1 MGRGFPE
8 DGLWLSGMTRTGSEG
23 SLPAYSAVATSNGIL
38 GRQSGMQ
45 EQISRGT
52 FSRVPPPTLIEMED
66 MGEDLEADLP
76 PPPGTTPVVLPST
89 GISSVPSP
97 PPQPGMT
104 LRSSRIF

>member
-66 MGEDLEADLP
+66 MGEDLRLIYHLP
-76 PPPGTTPVVLPST
+76 EL
-89 GISSVPSP
+89 
-97 PPQPGMT
+97 
-104 LRSSRIF
+104 LRSSCPLLG